1 MKWVNNIGKV
11 VFKALAF
18 LPCFFTVANY
28 FTVLTEKQRT
38 EPMGIFFLVASIVYF
53 LLALY
58 LLIINWQ
65 K

>member
-11 VFKALAF
+11 VLKALAF

-38 EPMGIFFLVASIVYF
+38 EMAGIFFLIASVVYF

-58 LLIINWQ
+58 FLIVNW
-65 K
+65 

>member
-11 VFKALAF
+11 VLKALAF

-38 EPMGIFFLVASIVYF
+38 EMAGIFFFGSQCGLFSAGSLF
-53 LLALY
+53 P
-58 LLIINWQ
+58 NS
-65 K
+65 